1 MSKESFES
9 RLVFLEGFAVGVS
22 SRIEALEN
30 RVAELS
36 TSTNKTKDAKDCSTC
51 KYVLLEGHEGCKGCL
66 SGNYYA
72 NWEQS
77 STSVC

>member
-36 TSTNKTKDAKDCSTC
+36 TSNQHIKYEKDCSTC
-51 KYVLLEGHEGCKGCL
+51 KHVLDKHPVCRECLKG
-66 SGNYYA
+66 NIYTH
-72 NWEQS
+72 WEQS
-77 STSVC
+77 SSHVD